1 MRIKSRPSLEQFL
14 KGPLSEETSLY
25 TPFKL
30 DHIME
35 GIHFRQSPVE
45 IILCENADEF
55 QIREHFD
62 IGIDY

>member
-45 IILCENADEF
+45 IILCENAD
-55 QIREHFD
+55 
-62 IGIDY
+62 